1 MNDELSAAIDSLAA
15 AKAEHGQLI
24 QTIAADAGMD
34 PATRAE
40 LMAHINEEE
49 TEKLA
54 RIQAAAASVEAP
66 RSMGTSPNGSRR
78 GRSRPCTPRSL
89 VDAAPTGS
97 LSASS
102 GAPSGSASTSK

>member
-66 RSMGTSPNGSRR
+66 P
-78 GRSRPCTPRSL
+78 PPPA
-89 VDAAPTGS
+89 AAPTAAPARPGLGLTVGS
-97 LSASS
+97 LRPTSVPPAA
-102 GAPSGSASTSK
+102 GRFTVGSLRPR